1 MISATRAIV
10 PETYATTFESYEVGD
25 PAPGQILVATE
36 ASGISAGTELAIYTG
51 IHQWLKDPTNRWAKF
66 PFKPGY
72 SAVGRV
78 IAAGAGV
85 TRFKAGDRVIW
96 PGRHESH
103 ALLEAE
109 NEEHNVWPIAEHVP
123 APVAAQLSLARFPL
137 TALAQSRSL
146 LGQSVAVLGLGMIG
160 QTTTRLFSAC
170 GAFPVIGIDPVPG
183 RRARAEATY
192 GVRTIDPTAGDA
204 LAALREQLG
213 GDRPDIVV
221 DATGSPP
228 ALQEALRL
236 VADGGQ
242 VVLVG
247 SPRGI
252 IQQFDSYWD
261 LHGRSV
267 TVTGAHGSAIGA
279 GVRDKF
285 PFTRRRALPLLVHL
299 AESGRLKLDDLITHT
314 VDGRQLDSMY
324 RGLIDQ
330 RDEFL
335 GVALTWG

>member
-1 MISATRAIV
+1 MISARRAVV
-10 PETYATTFESYEVGD
+10 PGPYTTTIEEYTIGD
-25 PAPGQILVATE
+25 PAAGQILVATE
-36 ASGISAGTELAIYTG
+36 ASGISPGTELAIYTE
-51 IHQWLKDPTNRWAKF
+51 IHQWLKDPNNLWAKY

-72 SAVGRV
+72 SAVGHV
-78 IAAGAGV
+78 IAVGSGV
-85 TRFKAGDRVIW
+85 SRFKEGDRVIW

-103 ALLEAE
+103 TLIDANSPEQ
-109 NEEHNVWPIAEHVP
+109 NVWPIAAHVS
-123 APVAAQLSLARFPL
+123 AAAAAQLSLARFPL

-146 LGQSVAVLGLGMIG
+146 LGQSVAVLGLGQIG
-160 QTTTRLFSAC
+160 QITTRLFSAV
-170 GAFPVIGIDPVPG
+170 GAFPVIGVDPVPG
-183 RRARAEATY
+183 RRARAETTY
-192 GVRTIDPTAGDA
+192 GIRTVDPSAGDS
-204 LAALREQLG
+204 LAALRELLG
-213 GDRPDIVV
+213 GERPDIVV

-279 GVRDKF
+279 EVRDKF

-299 AESGRLKLDDLITHT
+299 AESGKLNIDDLVTHV
-314 VDGRQLDSMY
+314 VDGGQLDAMY

-330 RDEFL
+330 RDAFL
-335 GVALTWG
+335 GVALTWA